1 MNEQKI
7 VDFIRSEKG
16 GITIFLVLM
25 ITALVYG
32 LVSSSSKSSVLQ
44 SRGKITSSV
53 VTKEGI
59 TGNHSYIYYEYEV
72 YGKLYKAR
80 SKYIEGVKIPGGRY
94 IVVYDPDDPI
104 VHVIL
109 YAREIHERVGEAINY
124 EVSNDEIKKAVWQ
137 LF

>member
-7 VDFIRSEKG
+7 VDFIRSNNG
-16 GITIFLVLM
+16 GAIIATSIMIIFL
-25 ITALVYG
+25 IYAFN
-32 LVSSSSKSSVLQ
+32 SSSNKSSALQ
-44 SRGKITSSV
+44 SRGEITSSV

-72 YGKLYKAR
+72 DSKLYKAR
-80 SKYIEGVKIPGGRY
+80 SKYIEGVKVPGGRY

-109 YAREIHERVGEAINY
+109 YAREIQERVGESINY
-124 EVSNDEIKKAVWQ
+124 EVTNDEIKKAVWQ

>member
-1 MNEQKI
+1 MNEERI
-7 VDFIRSEKG
+7 VNFLRSEKG
-16 GITIFLVLM
+16 GISIFLALM
-25 ITALVYG
+25 LFALIYG
-32 LVSSSSKSSVLQ
+32 LRSSSNKSSVLQ
-44 SRGKITSSV
+44 AKGKITSSV

-59 TGNHSYIYYEYEV
+59 TGNHSYIYYEYKV
-72 YGKLYKAR
+72 YDKVYKAR

-109 YAREIHERVGEAINY
+109 YAREIQDRLGEAIDY